1 MASND
6 SLLPNPSWPSLYNPR
21 SELFDI
27 EHHDPIQ
34 PGGFYLL
41 NPQDVFRFTLY
52 WTLVFYIPVFVVF
65 GSYAFFNL
73 TFPPS
78 NTHSKALKALE
89 DFDFHSEERQGG
101 HGGGVDN
108 ESEEE
113 EDVGEGETY
122 PMSPVSSYLRP
133 DSNLRRNTQNG
144 YYDTIRSE
152 VTATSTTPL
161 SPFLQSPT
169 SATPNQPFLGVS
181 SAHGY
186 PPIPPPPSTH
196 SPTIT
201 PRARN
206 GGPTTSQN
214 HKPHKSKNACRSRLT
229 FALLVF
235 FGFLLLSLIGA
246 VVSSAIV
253 GYILTALYKAGDFY
267 MSTWVPFLWAAISV
281 MVGMLNVWPS
291 IIDLI

>member
-6 SLLPNPSWPSLYNPR
+6 SLLTNPSWPSLYNPR
-21 SELFDI
+21 AELFDI

-52 WTLVFYIPVFVVF
+52 WTLVFYIPVFVLF

-78 NTHSKALKALE
+78 NSHSKALKALE
-89 DFDFHSEERQGG
+89 DFHNEERQGG
-101 HGGGVDN
+101 HEGIDN
-108 ESEEE
+108 ESEE
-113 EDVGEGETY
+113 DAGEGETY
-122 PMSPVSSYLRP
+122 PMSPNP
-133 DSNLRRNTQNG
+133 
-144 YYDTIRSE
+144 
-152 VTATSTTPL
+152 
-161 SPFLQSPT
+161 
-169 SATPNQPFLGVS
+169 
-181 SAHGY
+181 
-186 PPIPPPPSTH
+186 
-196 SPTIT
+196 
-201 PRARN
+201 
-206 GGPTTSQN
+206 
-214 HKPHKSKNACRSRLT
+214 KPHKSKNACRSRLT